1 MRLLGRWLG
10 NHAKPVLTANGP
22 RYQVRWRVL
31 GDGARRPK
39 ECKRTDFVTKATA
52 KYFMEELDK
61 AHHGVVDADGR
72 TWRFDEKGQPTNLH
86 AADQTVLGAI
96 ELYMRNRWFT
106 EWQDAQ
112 RTKVRGRM
120 LRVAIQLTSLSK
132 AKKSVLFEALETQ
145 RTDRG
150 ARPAPTTTEQWA
162 ARWLRDHAFFPNQV
176 IELSPELTQAQAW
189 LETHS
194 LSLCTLGVSDIT
206 DLRLLI
212 VGSDSE
218 GKLEHNTRRAYWNG
232 VLVPF
237 LNWLYEAG
245 MVERQMLRGQSKLKR
260 DVHGERPVPTRI
272 LAPRDVAAL
281 AAWFRRHYGEIWELF
296 PLIATFCSLRIGEAL
311 HIRLSDFVVRHGRWH
326 LRVSDQIH
334 RVTKAYS
341 DDGRAKQVSPPKS
354 RRDASPKVREIP
366 LPPKVARRLVELFGE
381 RLGVDDTHL
390 FQGPRGAVGNTGD
403 VRKWWETAL
412 ANVVVP
418 TAPNLAGLTPHAMR
432 HAGMT
437 YWFAQ
442 KFDEKLI
449 QRWGGWESLVVM
461 QDTYRGVL
469 ESLEEIEFEGLDR
482 FDETWTFEYSTG
494 TVDDPGGEGALG
506 GASIVEFAAWRRGSK
521 GARGI
526 VDRNRRFRQSLGP
539 EMKSLSRP
547 DQGLVSHEVSPSQ
560 RSGVVVGTS
569 RSASWPA
576 KRHRDEENAKGEED
590 HRTPE
595 PHVLPPGDLRQDDRL
610 SRNVLVWV

>member
-1 MRLLGRWLG
+1 MRLLASWIG
-10 NHAKPVLTANGP
+10 NDGKPVQTAAGP
-22 RYQVRWRVL
+22 RYQARWRLVS
-31 GDGARRPK
+31 DGRLDIIER
-39 ECKRTDFVTKATA
+39 KRTDFATKAQV
-52 KYFMEELDK
+52 KYFLEELDK
-61 AHHGVVDADGR
+61 AHYGLSDPNGR
-72 TWRFDEKGQPTNLH
+72 TWRFDANGSPTNLL
-86 AADQTVLGAI
+86 AADETVLGAI
-96 ELYMRNRWFT
+96 ELYVKSRWFS
-106 EWQDAQ
+106 EWQESQ

-120 LRVAIQLTSLSK
+120 QRVAIQLTSLSK
-132 AKKSVLFEALETQ
+132 AKKKVLLEALDAQ

-150 ARPAPTTTEQWA
+150 QRLEPISREQWA
-162 ARWLRDHAFFPNQV
+162 ARWLRDHAFFPNQEV
-176 IELSPELTQAQAW
+176 ELSAELADAKAW
-189 LETHS
+189 FETVS
-194 LSLCTLGVSDIT
+194 MSLCSLGVNEIT

-212 VGSDSE
+212 VGESGGGD
-218 GKLEHNTRRAYWNG
+218 LVHNTRRAYWNG

-237 LNWLYEAG
+237 LDWLYESG
-245 MVERQMLRGQSKLKR
+245 MVERPLLRGQPKLKR
-260 DVHGERPVPTRI
+260 DIHGERPDPTKI
-272 LAPRDVAAL
+272 LAPEHVAAM
-281 AAWFRRHYGEIWELF
+281 AAWFKRNYGGTWELF
-296 PLIATFCSLRIGEAL
+296 PLVATFCALRIGEAL
-311 HIRLSDFVVRHGRWH
+311 HIRLSDFVLRRGRWY
-326 LRVSDQIH
+326 LRLSGQIH

-341 DDGRAKQVSPPKS
+341 DDGQGKKVSPTKS
-354 RRDASPKVREIP
+354 RRDTTPKTREIP
-366 LPPKVARRLVELFGE
+366 LPPKVAQRLVDVFGD
-381 RLGVDDTHL
+381 RLGTDSTYL
-390 FQGPRGAVGNTGD
+390 FSGPRGAVGNTSD
-403 VRKWWETAL
+403 VRKWWKEAL
-412 ANVVVP
+412 AQVVVP
-418 TAPNLAGLTPHAMR
+418 SAPKLAGLTPHAMR